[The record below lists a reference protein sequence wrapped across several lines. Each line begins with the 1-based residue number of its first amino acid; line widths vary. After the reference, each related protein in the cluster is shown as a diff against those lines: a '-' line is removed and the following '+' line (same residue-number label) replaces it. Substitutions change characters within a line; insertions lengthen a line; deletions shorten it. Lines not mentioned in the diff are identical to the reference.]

1 MSEADTLTLT
11 IDAPDTTDELV
22 VPTRL
27 LELVAE
33 DDESAPEVVGDTAMI
48 TLANQIHHTVAHAE
62 GTGEG
67 LEDVEA
73 HTMELFEERFG
84 ESFAEMTGHE
94 H

>member
-27 LELVAE
+27 LELVAKGA
-33 DDESAPEVVGDTAMI
+33 ESAPEVVGDTAMI
-48 TLANQIHHTVAHAE
+48 TLANQIHHTVAHTE
-62 GTGEG
+62 GTSEG